1 MTLIKERR
9 NNNTES
15 EAMESENSSEDRRV
29 NTNAASKLQINRP
42 RELRYFGP
50 VSVIPN
56 TTYIRRLE
64 HKGLLI
70 PESKGC
76 VLPALT
82 SKTNAKRKK
91 LDLLGVKNRWSCSI
105 KSTFLF
111 CNAILI
117 IEEGTKEKAVQR
129 NSLCARCGA
138 CTYLIFYISV
148 NG

>member
-1 MTLIKERR
+1 MTLIKESPAT
-9 NNNTES
+9 NNNMETEVTES
-15 EAMESENSSEDRRV
+15 EDSPGDRV
-29 NTNAASKLQINRP
+29 NPNPARKLQISRP

-91 LDLLGVKNRWSCSI
+91 LDLSGVKNR
-105 KSTFLF
+105 
-111 CNAILI
+111 
-117 IEEGTKEKAVQR
+117 
-129 NSLCARCGA
+129 
-138 CTYLIFYISV
+138 
-148 NG
+148 

>member
-9 NNNTES
+9 ATNSIKKLEAAKNNNS
-15 EAMESENSSEDRRV
+15 REDRVDRP
-29 NTNAASKLQINRP
+29 LQINRS
-42 RELRYFGP
+42 RELRHFGP

-76 VLPALT
+76 ILPALT

-91 LDLLGVKNRWSCSI
+91 LDLPGVKNR
-105 KSTFLF
+105 
-111 CNAILI
+111 
-117 IEEGTKEKAVQR
+117 
-129 NSLCARCGA
+129 
-138 CTYLIFYISV
+138 
-148 NG
+148 

>member
-1 MTLIKERR
+1 MTLIKEKRAS
-9 NNNTES
+9 NNNMEPETTES
-15 EAMESENSSEDRRV
+15 EGSPGDRV
-29 NTNAASKLQINRP
+29 NANVASKLQIIRP
-42 RELRYFGP
+42 RELHYFGP

-91 LDLLGVKNRWSCSI
+91 LDLPGVKNHWSCSI
-105 KSTFLF
+105 KGTLLF
-111 CNAILI
+111 RNINVDERAKELYRETHCVRDVERVHILYF
-117 IEEGTKEKAVQR
+117 
-129 NSLCARCGA
+129 
-138 CTYLIFYISV
+138 TYSV

>member
-9 NNNTES
+9 ASNNNMES
-15 EAMESENSSEDRRV
+15 EATENENSSGDRV
-29 NTNAASKLQINRP
+29 NANATSKLQISRP
-42 RELRYFGP
+42 RELCYFGP

-76 VLPALT
+76 MLPALT

-91 LDLLGVKNRWSCSI
+91 LDLPGVKNR
-105 KSTFLF
+105 
-111 CNAILI
+111 
-117 IEEGTKEKAVQR
+117 
-129 NSLCARCGA
+129 
-138 CTYLIFYISV
+138 
-148 NG
+148 

>member
-9 NNNTES
+9 AANSNNVES
-15 EAMESENSSEDRRV
+15 EVAENESSPGDR
-29 NTNAASKLQINRP
+29 ASRPLQINRP
-42 RELRYFGP
+42 RELRFFGP

-56 TTYIRRLE
+56 TAYIRRLE

-91 LDLLGVKNRWSCSI
+91 LDLPAVKNR
-105 KSTFLF
+105 
-111 CNAILI
+111 
-117 IEEGTKEKAVQR
+117 
-129 NSLCARCGA
+129 
-138 CTYLIFYISV
+138 
-148 NG
+148 